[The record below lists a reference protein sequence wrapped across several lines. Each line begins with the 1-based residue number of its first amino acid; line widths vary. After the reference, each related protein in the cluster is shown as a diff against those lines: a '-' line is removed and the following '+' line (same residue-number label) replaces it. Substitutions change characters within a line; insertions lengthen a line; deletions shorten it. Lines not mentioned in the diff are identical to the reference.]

1 MKRLSD
7 GRVEA
12 LALAIVD
19 KIAREREMKIGD
31 RGAAVR
37 AVSHRL
43 RQAFQTDNELD
54 RAVRARI
61 ASLARPVP
69 EGSREWD
76 LLYKQYLDELSRRR

>member
-1 MKRLSD
+1 MKRLTD
-7 GRVEA
+7 GRIEA

-19 KIAREREMKIGD
+19 KIARERDLSVRD

-37 AVSHRL
+37 AVANRL

-61 ASLARPVP
+61 ASLKRSVP

-76 LLYKQYLDELSRRR
+76 LLYRQYLDELSRRR